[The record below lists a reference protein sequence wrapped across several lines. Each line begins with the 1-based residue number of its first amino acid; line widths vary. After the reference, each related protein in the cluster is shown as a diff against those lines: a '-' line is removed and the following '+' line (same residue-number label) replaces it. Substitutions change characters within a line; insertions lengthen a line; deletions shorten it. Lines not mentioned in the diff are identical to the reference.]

1 MKKCRDV
8 IISLSNL
15 TDILPNYEDIP
26 ILSIF
31 QAFMVK
37 EIGEGYGLD
46 INVLNSGTKLLMNN
60 MQNILSS
67 IENQKIENEKDNN
80 NKVSNILDTNE
91 IIKSLDIIKNKVQDK
106 LEKTNKDSILT
117 LANLLNQI
125 KELNKK
131 KEKEI
136 KELEI
141 INQNFTDE
149 VYNYCIQYFEK
160 ELLESKGLIFMV
172 NYFNKCESLLEDI
185 DYYIKKKDWGNYN
198 IELKK

>member
-1 MKKCRDV
+1 LKKCRDV

-185 DYYIKKKDWGNYN
+185 DHYIKKEDWGNYN